1 MIDPVAPVLE
11 ARGVVKYYER
21 SARPVLILDR
31 IDLELRP
38 GEFVALLGP
47 SGSGK
52 STLMRIL
59 AGLVGPSRG
68 EVWSHGA
75 PQVGVNPAVA
85 IVFQSF
91 ALFPWLTVQENVEL
105 GLEARGVPRA
115 ERRERAVRAIDLIGL
130 DGFESAYP
138 KELSGGMR
146 QRVGFARALVVE
158 PEVLMMDEAFSALDV
173 LTAAN
178 LREELLD
185 LWTGDQMPMKAVLM
199 VTHNI
204 DEAVLMADRIIVL
217 GHDPGRVRADLA
229 VTLPRPRDLK
239 SAGAQRLVDEIYRI
253 LTRPLEEPAAPAPP
267 APEKPYQFLPRIQ
280 IGSLNGL
287 AEVLLERGGR
297 EDIFE
302 LGRDLQM
309 EVDDLLPLIEVAEL
323 LELATVR
330 EGDIELTTV
339 GRQLAEGDI
348 QADKALFRQQITAHV
363 DLVRRIMNGL
373 RSSPNGRLEAD
384 DLQTEL
390 ERFFSDEEAA
400 QQLDTIVDWGRYAEL
415 FGYDEDSGELFLE
428 ADA

>member
-1 MIDPVAPVLE
+1 MLE

-21 SARPVLILDR
+21 SASPVLILDQ
-31 IDLELRP
+31 IDLALQP

-59 AGLVGPSRG
+59 AGLVAPSRG

-75 PQVGVNPAVA
+75 PQVSVNPTVA

-105 GLEARGVPRA
+105 GLEARGVARA
-115 ERRERAVRAIDLIGL
+115 ERRERAVRAIDVIGL

-158 PEVLMMDEAFSALDV
+158 PEVLMMDEPFSALDV
-173 LTAAN
+173 LTAGN

-185 LWTGDQMPMKAVLM
+185 LWLGDQMPTKAVLM

-217 GHDPGRVRADLA
+217 GHDPGRVRADLR
-229 VTLPRPRDLK
+229 VGLPRPRDLK
-239 SAGAQRLVDEIYRI
+239 SAGAQRLVDEVYRI

-267 APEKPYQFLPRIQ
+267 TPERPYQFLPRIQ

-287 AEVLLERGGR
+287 AEVLLDRGGR
-297 EDIFE
+297 EDIYE

-309 EVDDLLPLIEVAEL
+309 EVDDLLPLVEVAEL
-323 LELATVR
+323 LELAAVR
-330 EGDIELTTV
+330 EGDIELTAV

-373 RSSPNGRLEAD
+373 RSSPNGRLEAG

-390 ERFFSDEEAA
+390 ERFFSDEEAE
-400 QQLDTIVDWGRYAEL
+400 QQLDTIIDWGRYAEL
-415 FGYDEDSGELFLE
+415 FAYDEDSGELFLE
-428 ADA
+428 A